1 MKFMIPF
8 LLTALPA
15 ASLAQSQ
22 SGGASGVPSLAIPKT
37 TAMLVILTPR
47 RGVTPAQLLARN
59 YGMGAARA

>member
-22 SGGASGVPSLAIPKT
+22 SRGATGVPSVATPKT
-37 TAMLVILTPR
+37 TVLVILTPR
-47 RGVTPAQLLARN
+47 RGVTPAQIMARN
-59 YGMGAARA
+59 YGMDAARA